1 MGQAGGLRQYD
12 RGRGATGIS
21 GASVCVQ
28 RLVGHADSVR
38 PATRRRAGH
47 SAGAPVRTIARGV
60 KCDRRIGYPHL
71 LRRHPSKT
79 GAAAQKSDSP
89 AARSVVDVG
98 VGQPHADSLRFEFRP
113 LWQLSGH
120 EKAEIAQKS
129 VSSIVEALEA
139 GLLDRASAMKELRGL
154 SHETG
159 LFGSVDDAQ
168 IAAAEEAPPPVMEAY
183 AHAGA

>member
-1 MGQAGGLRQYD
+1 M
-12 RGRGATGIS
+12 
-21 GASVCVQ
+21 
-28 RLVGHADSVR
+28 R
-38 PATRRRAGH
+38 PANRISAPITTTSIKNRSGGSEVRFTGCSKCCRCRSWGSRMRTVCALSSAPCGNCPAMRKRR
-47 SAGAPVRTIARGV
+47 
-60 KCDRRIGYPHL
+60 
-71 LRRHPSKT
+71 LRK
-79 GAAAQKSDSP
+79 
-89 AARSVVDVG
+89 
-98 VGQPHADSLRFEFRP
+98 
-113 LWQLSGH
+113 
-120 EKAEIAQKS
+120 KS